1 MLITVFSPKGGS
13 GTTTCSALIAKSF
26 STKFKTNTVLID
38 AHNGDLQTVVGVEQ
52 KSEYGFVQW
61 AQAKF
66 PSQKNLDRI
75 SNRINENLSYV
86 SFSSI
91 VNDDF
96 NIDLDTINHDV
107 ENTLTKKLVDAL
119 SNTENIYVIDVGTKS
134 DEIAKAFIE
143 ASDLVFMVIRGCYIG
158 LSRAM
163 AHPFRKNIDV
173 VLVIEESGRTITS
186 KQITSALKL
195 NCVIEVE
202 ARRDYA
208 KSIDAGVML
217 FRTPKN
223 MISSIDHFVDDV
235 RKNIELATSNISNIK
250 SRSTNVAVPSSLKSS
265 EPKNFD
271 IFDETKEYTNRD
283 FWSEVTERHPQ
294 TDIAIKHKIDPLY
307 TAHLHDALAGLKE
320 KGEG

>member
-26 STKFKTNTVLID
+26 STKFNTKTVLID

-96 NIDLDTINHDV
+96 SINLDTIEHDA
-107 ENTLTKKLVDAL
+107 ENTLPKKLVDAL

-163 AHPFRKNIDV
+163 AHPFRENIDV
-173 VLVIEESGRTITS
+173 VLVVEESGRTITS
-186 KQITSALKL
+186 KQITSTLKL

-208 KSIDAGVML
+208 RSVDAGVML

-235 RKNIELATSNISNIK
+235 RKNIELATSNISDIK
-250 SRSTNVAVPSSLKSS
+250 SRSTNVTAPSLLKIS
-265 EPKNFD
+265 ESRNFD

-294 TDIAIKHKIDPLY
+294 TNIAIKHKIDPLY

>member
-1 MLITVFSPKGGS
+1 
-13 GTTTCSALIAKSF
+13 
-26 STKFKTNTVLID
+26 
-38 AHNGDLQTVVGVEQ
+38 
-52 KSEYGFVQW
+52 
-61 AQAKF
+61 
-66 PSQKNLDRI
+66 
-75 SNRINENLSYV
+75 
-86 SFSSI
+86 
-91 VNDDF
+91 
-96 NIDLDTINHDV
+96 
-107 ENTLTKKLVDAL
+107 
-119 SNTENIYVIDVGTKS
+119 
-134 DEIAKAFIE
+134 
-143 ASDLVFMVIRGCYIG
+143 
-158 LSRAM
+158 M

>member
-38 AHNGDLQTVVGVEQ
+38 AHNGDLQTVVGVEP

-61 AQAKF
+61 VQAKF

-86 SFSSI
+86 TFSSI

-250 SRSTNVAVPSSLKSS
+250 SRSTNVTAPSLLKIS
-265 EPKNFD
+265 ESRNFD

>member
-13 GTTTCSALIAKSF
+13 GSTTCSALIAKSF
-26 STKFKTNTVLID
+26 STKFKTKTVLID
-38 AHNGDLQTVVGVEQ
+38 AHNGDLQTVVGVEP

-61 AQAKF
+61 VQAKF

-86 SFSSI
+86 TFSSI

-96 NIDLDTINHDV
+96 NIDLDTINHDT

-143 ASDLVFMVIRGCYIG
+143 ASDLVFMVIRGCYVG